1 MQKQTLMDTYVLK
14 MRTILRNGLNQKE
27 QYEYSATG
35 FEAHVVVQNR
45 TLDSRREAWDLC
57 SDQYI

>member
-1 MQKQTLMDTYVLK
+1 MQKQTLMETYVLK

-35 FEAHVVVQNR
+35 FEAHVEVQNG
-45 TLDSRREAWDLC
+45 TLDSRREA
-57 SDQYI
+57 